1 MPWDGSGQ
9 FVRIFGATG
18 WVNDAATAVN
28 ILASRH
34 DTHDQDIAVGIQNA
48 ITKDGQSKPA
58 AHLIPNVS
66 NTYDLGA
73 VGTIWR
79 ALYVG
84 VIHATT
90 FIGTLLSSSIVYAR
104 TAAETT
110 ALVVPTDL
118 SFLPGDVRRYGA
130 LVDGVTDDSAAVNN
144 AVAVAQVAGNLG
156 TEILFPGGTCRCQI
170 TIAGVAVGLIFRGVG
185 KGQTVLKAISA
196 TADVFKFTAGAS
208 VWGLLIE
215 KMQIVGAGGSAAP
228 GSNSTDGSGI
238 D

>member
-79 ALYVG
+79 ALYAG
-84 VIHATT
+84 TITATT
-90 FIGTLLSSSIVYAR
+90 IIGSVIGTSISYLR
-104 TAAETT
+104 TAAE
-110 ALVVPTDL
+110 
-118 SFLPGDVRRYGA
+118 
-130 LVDGVTDDSAAVNN
+130 
-144 AVAVAQVAGNLG
+144 
-156 TEILFPGGTCRCQI
+156 IL
-170 TIAGVAVGLIFRGVG
+170 A
-185 KGQTVLKAISA
+185 
-196 TADVFKFTAGAS
+196 
-208 VWGLLIE
+208 
-215 KMQIVGAGGSAAP
+215 
-228 GSNSTDGSGI
+228 
-238 D
+238 